1 MKKKLKRKETLKLG
15 LAILALLFF
24 GGGLTVSGVV
34 YVNSVDETVYQ
45 ESVAHLTEIYRQST
59 DSLNKT
65 VSRNWSAMDVWT
77 YYLKEHSDE
86 NEVKEFL
93 DGAQQAIHFTG
104 FLFISEDNGIETRTL
119 DGQEGRLLVP
129 QETIS
134 SLLEDHEDIMAN
146 IPVAGQGQAMLFA
159 VPCEGTFGT
168 FQYDAIG
175 AYFNSDDLIST
186 ITVNAFEGKASSL
199 LIHKDGRIILEKSS
213 GLLPPS
219 HNLFATL
226 RGSSLNE
233 DQLKSLKESIKK
245 DGCSGNTSFRY
256 AGKTYYL
263 VFQSLDFQKW
273 VVVGIVPAD
282 TVNLAMGKLQTSTI
296 LFVTAVTVVLV
307 TVLSGVGLTLF
318 RNSLKKKDAEIQYRE
333 ELFSCLSTSVDDI
346 FLMLSANSYAVQ
358 YVSPNVERL
367 LGIPQAKSMKA

>member
-24 GGGLTVSGVV
+24 GGGLTVSGIV

-65 VSRNWSAMDVWT
+65 VSRNWSAMGVWT
-77 YYLKEHSDE
+77 YYLKEHSNE
-86 NEVKEFL
+86 NEVKQFL
-93 DGAQQAIHFTG
+93 DGAQKAIHFTG
-104 FLFISEDNGIETRTL
+104 FLFISEDNGIETRAL

-199 LIHKDGRIILEKSS
+199 LVHHDGRIILEKSS

-226 RGSSLNE
+226 RNSSLNE
-233 DQLKSLKESIKK
+233 EQLKSL
-245 DGCSGNTSFRY
+245 
-256 AGKTYYL
+256 
-263 VFQSLDFQKW
+263 
-273 VVVGIVPAD
+273 
-282 TVNLAMGKLQTSTI
+282 
-296 LFVTAVTVVLV
+296 
-307 TVLSGVGLTLF
+307 
-318 RNSLKKKDAEIQYRE
+318 
-333 ELFSCLSTSVDDI
+333 
-346 FLMLSANSYAVQ
+346 
-358 YVSPNVERL
+358 
-367 LGIPQAKSMKA
+367 